1 MPSRRAS
8 NTHDST
14 SERPVDAVS
23 WQDWQRLDEWER
35 QQGEER
41 GKLRHKL
48 ASVEELMG
56 VIAELRGK

>member
-1 MPSRRAS
+1 MCIR
-8 NTHDST
+8 DSVQDLLT
-14 SERPVDAVS
+14 ERGVDAVS